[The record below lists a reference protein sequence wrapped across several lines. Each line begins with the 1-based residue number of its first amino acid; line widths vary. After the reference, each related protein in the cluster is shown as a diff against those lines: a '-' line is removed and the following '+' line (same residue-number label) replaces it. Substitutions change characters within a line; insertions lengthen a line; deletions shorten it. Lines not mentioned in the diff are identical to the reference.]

1 MTENGH
7 DVEKRYCASNFA
19 ATAQLVA
26 LANSQHKQQR
36 ATSAFE
42 KKREIWYGSAGE
54 HGHESVGRASAYLP
68 TTEGGGVN
76 DDVYV
81 GGDAI
86 LERTAKRR
94 EDDLLVDPTELK
106 RDPVRWCGNCENR

>member
-1 MTENGH
+1 MPDFAATIYSA
-7 DVEKRYCASNFA
+7 KNFA

-26 LANSQHKQQR
+26 QANAKHKQAR
-36 ATSAFE
+36 TESAF
-42 KKREIWYGSAGE
+42 KKKKEIWYGSALE
-54 HGHESVGRASAYLP
+54 HAQTLAGPASAYL
-68 TTEGGGVN
+68 TRKQGQDN
-76 DDVYV
+76 DDVYQ

-94 EDDLLVDPTELK
+94 ENDLLIDPTELK